1 MMADSQEQL
10 RSHIM
15 IHMMDSRD
23 REVRNSLQ
31 SIETSKPVTQHT
43 YSKLMGVI
51 AIEVAILPSFPDV
64 DVALYSPAHSFLSKR
79 TLSIRHK
86 ATNF

>member
-1 MMADSQEQL
+1 MMADSQERL

-15 IHMMDSRD
+15 IYMLDSRD
-23 REVRNSLQ
+23 RETRNSLW

-43 YSKLMGVI
+43 YSKLMGAI
-51 AIEVAILPSFPDV
+51 AIEATILPSFPA
-64 DVALYSPAHSFLSKR
+64 VALYSPAHFFLSKR

-86 ATNF
+86 VINF